1 MSQITRRRFLR
12 HSAYL
17 AAAAST
23 LGACSNGSGKHGGRA
38 LIIGSGFAGSVAAL
52 RLGQAGIATLVLERG
67 QHWTVRGPDSF
78 PSLFNPDHRSTWFG
92 TTDAMT
98 QSAQIQPYAGMVER
112 VSGDTLDALCGSCV
126 GGGSFVYGGVLLQP
140 RRAVFQSVFPRISY
154 DMMDQI
160 YYPRVLQEIGA
171 SPIPDDVLASAP
183 YTAARTFLE
192 DAQNAGFEAVRPAA
206 SFDWSIIR
214 QELNGDIPA
223 AATISEYIYGCN
235 SDAKLSTDKNYLQ
248 RAFDTGFVELRS
260 LTEVEMISERA
271 SGGFIVTYRQISP
284 EGEVLAR
291 GEEEADYLFL
301 AAGSLNT
308 SKLLL
313 KSQQAGELS
322 GANDRI
328 GQGWGTNGDQL
339 MLEASKRPVGG
350 PQGGPACI
358 SATDFSDPQYPIGYE
373 HSPASVPANIQIQLA
388 MSVPDEFGRV
398 LYSAEQDACT
408 VQWPED
414 SATGSALARRASF
427 GRLLAQTGGTDISA
441 AGGSPS
447 IWHPLGGAVM
457 GDACDDLGQLY
468 GYQNLFVI
476 DGSLMPGS
484 TAASNP
490 AFTIAANAERI
501 LESIIPQLSPA

>member
-1 MSQITRRRFLR
+1 MTQITRRRFLQR
-12 HSAYL
+12 TACL
-17 AAAAST
+17 AAASSM
-23 LGACSNGSGKHGGRA
+23 LGACSNGSNNSGSRA

-52 RLGQAGIATLVLERG
+52 RLGQAGISTLVLERG
-67 QHWTVRGPDSF
+67 QHWTVQGPDSF
-78 PSLFNPDHRSTWFG
+78 PSLYNPDHRSTWFG
-92 TTDAMT
+92 TSDAMT
-98 QSAQIQPYAGMVER
+98 QSTPLKPYAGMIER
-112 VSGDTLDALCGSCV
+112 VAGDTVDAVCGACV

-140 RRAVFQSVFPRISY
+140 RRDVFQRVFPRLSY

-183 YTAARTFLE
+183 YTAARTFLQ
-192 DAQNAGFEAVRPAA
+192 DAQNAGFEAVKPAA

-214 QELNGDIPA
+214 RELNGEIPA
-223 AATISEYIYGCN
+223 AAIASEYIYGCN

-248 RAFDTGFVELRS
+248 RAFDTGVVELRS

-271 SGGFIVTYRQISP
+271 SGGYVVTYRQISP

-328 GQGWGTNGDQL
+328 GEGWGTNGDEL
-339 MLEASKRPVGG
+339 KLEASKRPVGG
-350 PQGGPACI
+350 AQGGPACI
-358 SATDFSDPQYPIGYE
+358 SATDFTDAQYPIGYE
-373 HSPASVPANIQIQLA
+373 HSPAHVPANIQIQLA
-388 MSVPDEFGRV
+388 MSVPDESGRV
-398 LYSAEQDACT
+398 VYNAEQDRCS
-408 VQWPED
+408 VQWPQD
-414 SATGSALARRASF
+414 SASGSAQARAASF
-427 GRLLAQTGGTDISA
+427 ARLLTQTGGTDISG
-441 AGGSPS
+441 AGGTPS

-468 GYQNLFVI
+468 GYRNLFVI